1 LAVWFV
7 PSLAIMD
14 QTLKNLRDPA
24 HPYRVALNKL
34 FHGRVN
40 IVDKSMALAG
50 TNFKPGDIEANLT
63 VLVASYD
70 SFRSANKDGRKVYQ
84 ENGSLP
90 EFAGRGSAAIANGGQ
105 TDNLYQEPP
114 GLGAMQSAEVSGTVP
129 AAADAACRDSW

>member
-1 LAVWFV
+1 LAVCFV

-63 VLVASYD
+63 VLVASND
-70 SFRSANKDGRKVYQ
+70 FFRSAN
-84 ENGSLP
+84 NSSL
-90 EFAGRGSAAIANGGQ
+90 AVAIRSLRPLVARAIGWS
-105 TDNLYQEPP
+105 PRHRP
-114 GLGAMQSAEVSGTVP
+114 AP
-129 AAADAACRDSW
+129 AARTIPCSA